1 MDEGY
6 LLAIDM
12 GTTTARVLLFDLQGR
27 PLVEAYR
34 EPPVYHP
41 QLLEAGLCQPPGAEL
56 DAEERWECTA
66 ELIREVLAQPGIVAS
81 RVLAVGLSGLLH
93 ALTPVDEQ
101 GRVLARA
108 MLWMDQRCQPQVEWM
123 VREHRA
129 TLERVMGWAG
139 VSTTFSAP
147 KLRWLAERRPAVV
160 QRARWFLAT
169 KDFLRLRLTGTIA
182 TDLTDAGGTYLLD
195 PRSKDWAQPVAELVG
210 ISREQLPPIGC
221 ATEVGG
227 TITAEAA
234 RLTGLREGTPVVIGS
249 GDTTCTR
256 IGANAEGGQRG
267 CLYLGT
273 AAWVAVPHARSGT
286 FAATATTGATLKWL
300 VRLLDQD
307 VGEAPG
313 ASYISLLQEAEK
325 AAPGAGGLIFL
336 PHLMGER
343 GPQPNAQAKGVLF
356 GLSMAHGRAEMVRA
370 VLEGCAMHLRSILD
384 GLGASE
390 PLVVVGG
397 GAKSALWR
405 QIISDATGRTLI
417 VPDVLEA
424 GALGAAIL
432 AGVGVGIYPSVQEA
446 SARLVRDV
454 GEHRPEPER
463 MHLYEKIYR
472 VYSELEERVAPLYGR
487 VPVTTVEE

>member
-1 MDEGY
+1 MADGV

-12 GTTTARVLLFDLQGR
+12 GTTTARVLLFDTQGH
-27 PLVEAYR
+27 PLAEAYR

-41 QLLEAGLCQPPGAEL
+41 LPHCAEI
-56 DAEERWECTA
+56 DAEERWQCTA
-66 ELIREVLAQPGIVAS
+66 ALIREILAQSRIAPS
-81 RVLAVGLSGLLH
+81 RVVAVGLSGLLH
-93 ALTPVDEQ
+93 ALTPIDEE

-147 KLRWLAERRPAVV
+147 KLRWLAEHRADVV
-160 QRARWFLAT
+160 GRARWFLAT

-182 TDLTDAGGTYLLD
+182 TDPTDAGGTYLLD
-195 PRSKDWAQPVAELVG
+195 PHTRDWARPVVEMVG
-210 ISREQLPPIGC
+210 ISMEQLPPIRRPE
-221 ATEVGG
+221 EVGG
-227 TITAEAA
+227 YVTAEAA
-234 RLTGLREGTPVVIGS
+234 QLTGLPEGTPVVVGS

-256 IGANAEGGQRG
+256 LGANAEGGERG

-273 AAWVAVPHARSGT
+273 AAWVAAPRARSGA
-286 FAATATTGATLKWL
+286 FGATATTGATLKWL
-300 VRLLDQD
+300 ASLLGQSARD
-307 VGEAPG
+307 APG
-313 ASYISLLQEAEK
+313 ASYAALLRDADK

-343 GPQPNAQAKGVLF
+343 GPVPDAQAKGVLF
-356 GLSMAHGRAEMVRA
+356 GLSIAHGRAEMARA
-370 VLEGCAMHLRSILD
+370 VLEGCAMHLRSILEA
-384 GLGASE
+384 LGASE

-405 QIISDATGRTLI
+405 QIIADATGRALI
-417 VPDVLEA
+417 VPQVLEA
-424 GALGAAIL
+424 ASLGAAIL
-432 AGVGVGIYPSVQEA
+432 AGVGVGLYPSAREA
-446 SARLVRDV
+446 AARLVRDV
-454 GEHRPEPER
+454 GEQRPDPER
-463 MHLYEKIYR
+463 MRLYEEIYR

-487 VPVTTVEE
+487 VPVTAMEQ